1 MTGEIADNGTF
12 ITSIEDTG
20 SLRIINVNQPLITG
34 ASSIDLT
41 YISVTGY
48 FKIEKEVWKYSVEL
62 GWFNCY
68 SFGNGVESD
77 RIRDD
82 FNAPQID
89 NGVKVSSTFLE
100 YGEEN
105 KTSSMIFS
113 GLYNSTSGV
122 NNLNEFNMAEKITK
136 DLNTDYGSIQAMK
149 TRDND
154 VVVFAE
160 DKVLRVQSGGKDALF
175 NADGQAQLTATSK
188 VLGTAMPFAG
198 DYGISKNPESLALDA
213 YRMYFSD
220 KQRGAV
226 LRLSNNGIIPISD
239 AGMKTYFRENL
250 KYHINISG
258 SFDGVDDEYH
268 LTLHKTSKFGQNTTS
283 FDSKTIAFSEAAKGW
298 ISFRSFTPLTAVSI
312 TDRYYSINDNT
323 IWRHHSDTAFRN
335 NFYNS
340 QYESNVEIIFNTQP
354 GSVKAF
360 KAINYEGS
368 QAKVNQF
375 TQQSATDATGNTATY
390 TDNEY
395 YNLSSKNGW
404 HVDSIQTDLEKGF
417 IGEFIDKENKWYNYI
432 RGSNTS
438 LTTSSDYNQFEK
450 LAVQGIGFPLVN
462 PTDTQTE
469 SNVTIQAVSP
479 DGENL

>member
-1 MTGEIADNGTF
+1 MQVTGDNVKPGTF
-12 ITSIEDTG
+12 VESI
-20 SLRIINVNQPLITG
+20 QG
-34 ASSIDLT
+34 ASFKLNQTLIAEGSSSFTFID
-41 YISVTGY
+41 VTGY
-48 FKIEKEVWKYSVEL
+48 FKIEKQVWKYSVEL

-175 NADGQAQLTATSK
+175 NADGQAQLTATNK
-188 VLGTAMPFAG
+188 VLGTSSPFAG
-198 DYGISKNPESLALDA
+198 DYGISKNPESLAFDA

-226 LRLSNNGIIPISD
+226 LRLSGNGIIPISVSY
-239 AGMKTYFRENL
+239 T
-250 KYHINISG
+250 
-258 SFDGVDDEYH
+258 H
-268 LTLHKTSKFGQNTTS
+268 LTLPTT
-283 FDSKTIAFSEAAKGW
+283 
-298 ISFRSFTPLTAVSI
+298 PYV
-312 TDRYYSINDNT
+312 
-323 IWRHHSDTAFRN
+323 
-335 NFYNS
+335 
-340 QYESNVEIIFNTQP
+340 
-354 GSVKAF
+354 
-360 KAINYEGS
+360 
-368 QAKVNQF
+368 
-375 TQQSATDATGNTATY
+375 
-390 TDNEY
+390 
-395 YNLSSKNGW
+395 
-404 HVDSIQTDLEKGF
+404 
-417 IGEFIDKENKWYNYI
+417 
-432 RGSNTS
+432 
-438 LTTSSDYNQFEK
+438 
-450 LAVQGIGFPLVN
+450 
-462 PTDTQTE
+462 
-469 SNVTIQAVSP
+469 
-479 DGENL
+479 